1 MEYDKD
7 RYDIWTLRHPLI
19 LFWVLFPGS
28 ILNELILGQRIP
40 RVMLIDRQSDKPW
53 MERTYVPC
61 PHCQTLNDGRLWA
74 KTNSVGHWFG
84 FICPSC
90 HQVIPC
96 LWGIFSLA
104 ILVITFP
111 LRYFPA
117 RFFRPRWL
125 EIEKK
130 RVKKA
135 AERPLIQ
142 AANINWL
149 LIGAGLFGGFM
160 WLFMEFIPQAWDVH
174 NGEAWDGMM
183 LLIAFLIWT
192 ITGWLWGLWMRYFM
206 NRKGNKR

>member
-7 RYDIWTLRHPLI
+7 RYEIWTLRNPYI
-19 LFWVLFPGS
+19 LFYVLFPGT
-28 ILNELILGQRIP
+28 IITELILGHRIP
-40 RVMLIDRQSDKPW
+40 KVMLIDKKSDKPW

-74 KTNSVGHWFG
+74 KTHSVGHWFG
-84 FICPSC
+84 LLCASC

-117 RFFRPRWL
+117 RFFRPRWI

-130 RVKKA
+130 RIRKA
-135 AERPLIQ
+135 TERPLIQ
-142 AANINWL
+142 AANINWR
-149 LIGAGLFGGFM
+149 LIGAGFFGGFM
-160 WLFMEFIPQAWDVH
+160 WLFMTFIPQAWDVY
-174 NGEAWDGMM
+174 NGKEWDLMM
-183 LLIAFLIWT
+183 LLVGFLIST
-192 ITGWLWGLWMRYFM
+192 VMGLFWGVSMHHFM
-206 NRKGNKR
+206 NRKGD